1 MNTQQ
6 FDIILI
12 VLSIFTISLISL
24 CAIHYKLHR
33 DMKKNTYKIGEITD
47 NLNRKEY
54 KILAKKKDNT
64 FMEFEKFPI
73 IKANIAPRIDYY
85 AKNSWTNL
93 DEAEEELKKFKIII
107 GQIKYEKKIVVK

>member
-6 FDIILI
+6 FDFILT

-24 CAIHYKLHR
+24 CAIYYKLHR

-47 NLNRKEY
+47 NLNRKYY

-64 FMEFEKFPI
+64 FIEFEKFVI
-73 IKANIAPRIDYY
+73 IKADCAPNFNHY
-85 AKNSWTNL
+85 AKSSWKNL
-93 DEAEEELKKFKIII
+93 DEAEEELKRFKMLI